1 MTDFLLSPI
10 KAIYNLDTYIKA
22 TKQSFGRIL
31 LFLIYLIVFTSI
43 VFFVGILVRTPSLDP
58 FLDETI
64 TQIAEVTPVIEIKD
78 GTIKANDGEYIEV
91 QLDPE
96 MPKVAFET
104 NRTEPVYPT
113 QMEKDNIAI
122 FVTGEKIY
130 ISSGNGNVKIVPI
143 NNKINQTITKQYILE
158 NKADMIKTIKS
169 FLFWGFLFAM
179 PAVII
184 FFSIIL
190 FVLAFIAA
198 AISQMFI
205 RTESSF
211 WDIVR
216 ICCYM
221 LAPALLFIFIVV
233 MIPLNIPLIWFICF
247 VIFMTYS
254 NLVFTK
260 IKLLGTEKSHTKKKE
275 TEENDEEDDNE
286 D

>member
-58 FLDETI
+58 LLDETI

-96 MPKVAFET
+96 MPKVVFET

-113 QMEKDNIAI
+113 QMEKNNTAI
-122 FVTGEKIY
+122 FVTGEKIH
-130 ISSGNGNVKIVPI
+130 IFSGGGNVKTVPV
-143 NNKINQTITKQYILE
+143 NNKINQTITKEYILE
-158 NKADMIKTIKS
+158 NKADMIETIKT
-169 FLFWGFLFAM
+169 FLFWGFLFSM
-179 PAVII
+179 PFVII
-184 FFSIIL
+184 FFSIVL
-190 FVLAFIAA
+190 FVLAFAAA

-221 LAPALLFIFIVV
+221 IAPALLFIFIVI
-233 MIPLNIPLIWFICF
+233 MIPLNIPLIWLICF

-254 NLVFTK
+254 NLIFTK
-260 IKLLGTEKSHTKKKE
+260 IKLLDTKKSRTEKKKE
-275 TEENDEEDDNE
+275 IEEKTEEDDE